1 MRFHFTSYA
10 AIFLLLGLASCQEKM
25 TENEIAGIGILP
37 CRKPAAFIQKIGL
50 DPNRCAFSTE
60 GTANKGVLLLQAP
73 AGPADTPLKTYQHP
87 SWSQFGYMASVTTDE
102 KGNAYCYPIPVVN
115 TMDHTLK
122 SIHSIYK
129 IDGEKG
135 EMKLFTSLPPIDSSE
150 GVVPFGLL
158 GIYYDCHG
166 KKIYASSVGGST
178 RDKDAGKIY
187 IIDPQSGKVLEEFKS
202 GDAMGLCVGGVTGEK
217 RLFYGKGR
225 LPEVWSVELDK
236 AGFVNGSPRKE
247 LSLDQLGPRGDDKAR
262 KIRLD
267 KSGNLIIL
275 GIEFNYSLAAQ
286 SKKPETA
293 YLFGY
298 DRLEGKW
305 ILLQTH

>member
-1 MRFHFTSYA
+1 MRFLPQQCLVFILMLHT
-10 AIFLLLGLASCQEKM
+10 ISCQEKM
-25 TENEIAGIGILP
+25 TETEIAGIGILP
-37 CRKPAAFIQKIGL
+37 CRKPASFIQKIGL
-50 DPNRCAFSTE
+50 DPNRCAYSTE
-60 GTANKGVLLLQAP
+60 GTAHKGVLLLQAP
-73 AGPADTPLKTYQHP
+73 AGPADTPMKTYQHP
-87 SWSQFGYMASVTTDE
+87 SWSKYGYMASVTTDE
-102 KGNAYCYPIPVVN
+102 KGNAFCYPIPVVN
-115 TMDHTLK
+115 TMDNTLK
-122 SIHSIYK
+122 TIHSIYR
-129 IDGEKG
+129 IDGETG
-135 EMKLFTSLPPIDSSE
+135 EMKLFTTLPAIDSTE

-166 KKIYASSVGGST
+166 KKLYASSVGGST

-225 LPEVWSVELDK
+225 LPEIWSVELDK

-247 LSLDQLGPRGDDKAR
+247 LSLDQIGPRGDDKAR

-267 KSGNLIIL
+267 KSGNLTIL